1 MKQPIKDVTKVIGGR
16 RFRFGELPAELAF
29 RVLMVVVRNL
39 GSPLA
44 GIAAGTQ
51 GKKIDVR
58 NAAAKLT
65 GDLLGKLNDDEIRY
79 AMDTLYTSVACV
91 DQEKT
96 GKVTLETTFQGRL
109 LDAFK
114 VAVEAFK
121 VNFADF
127 LDGALSLS
135 SDAMEAESSQS
146 NPPTSI
152 GTSGSPAE

>member
-1 MKQPIKDVTKVIGGR
+1 MTMTKDVTKVIGGR
-16 RFRFGELPAELAF
+16 RFRFGMLPAGMAF
-29 RVLMVVVRNL
+29 KVLLIVVRNL

-44 GIAAGTQ
+44 EIAAGTR
-51 GKKIDVR
+51 GAKVDVR
-58 NAAAKLT
+58 AAAAKLT
-65 GDLLGKLNDDEIRY
+65 GDLLGKLNDDEIRL
-79 AMDTLYTSVACV
+79 AMDTLYTSTSCV

-127 LDGALSLS
+127 LEGALSLS
-135 SDAMEAESSQS
+135 SEEVGAESSPS
-146 NPPTSI
+146 NPPISI
-152 GTSGSPAE
+152 GTSGSLAE